1 MHALLTLLAQSTTPT
16 TAAKST
22 RSSGSYVPLLIIIG
36 VFAVVYFGFLRPRQQ
51 RLRQQQ
57 TAAREL
63 GIGDEVVSA
72 GGIYG
77 RVVALDAN
85 EVEVEVAP
93 GVVLTFLRRAISPR
107 TQGGP
112 AGGAGRGF
120 GGAPTRGSQPVDE
133 PGAVVDGVSRGE
145 VVDEVD
151 GRVVVVVLAGGAY
164 AGIWQYTGRKN
175 SWAVVSS
182 SASAA
187 WAFLAPGT
195 LITTVWPWT
204 VTWELL

>member
-133 PGAVVDGVSRGE
+133 PWERDPDGPGDTAGAAGPGDHG
-145 VVDEVD
+145 D
-151 GRVVVVVLAGGAY
+151 GRPGSGTGGSPDSF
-164 AGIWQYTGRKN
+164 GGPPPGGDPEPP
-175 SWAVVSS
+175 
-182 SASAA
+182 
-187 WAFLAPGT
+187 APGPT
-195 LITTVWPWT
+195 GA
-204 VTWELL
+204 